1 MAAQHGKWLEI
12 VGWILGAAIYLFGV
26 TQHCKKHPGV
36 K

>member
-1 MAAQHGKWLEI
+1 LET

-26 TQHCKKHPGV
+26 VDPCKKHPGD